1 MGKKTA
7 VLAIRITNDQAQAPA
22 PLVAKPRIPVNIPEE
37 LRPDFV
43 PPPHPSA
50 PDKKL
55 QVVGY
60 QRQDVSI
67 DQVKFSFKCGLE
79 LVSYLSSLGG
89 TNRAADFN
97 CFFR

>member
-7 VLAIRITNDQAQAPA
+7 VLAIRITNDQAPTSAP
-22 PLVAKPRIPVNIPEE
+22 PVPKPRIPINIPEE

-60 QRQDVSI
+60 QRQDVSV
-67 DQVKFSFKCGLE
+67 DQVNLSFKSKFE

-89 TNRAADFN
+89 TNRAADFG
-97 CFFR
+97 CFFH